1 LERVM
6 GIEPVEVSREISA
19 FGRLKDPSAMEARIF
34 MLRGAPQGNVRQMST
49 VAFPLGAYR
58 KT

>member
-1 LERVM
+1 M

-34 MLRGAPQGNVRQMST
+34 MLRGGTAGQRKANVNSGISSRRVS
-49 VAFPLGAYR
+49 
-58 KT
+58 